1 MGRAWISADSYQVL
15 HLEAALIK
23 GIGILGLK
31 SYALS
36 VDYAPIHFRSR
47 DVVAWLPQAAVTYS
61 EFVKHRDVVE
71 HTFTDFLLS
80 SVQQPAGQTN
90 PN

>member
-1 MGRAWISADSYQVL
+1 
-15 HLEAALIK
+15 
-23 GIGILGLK
+23 
-31 SYALS
+31 